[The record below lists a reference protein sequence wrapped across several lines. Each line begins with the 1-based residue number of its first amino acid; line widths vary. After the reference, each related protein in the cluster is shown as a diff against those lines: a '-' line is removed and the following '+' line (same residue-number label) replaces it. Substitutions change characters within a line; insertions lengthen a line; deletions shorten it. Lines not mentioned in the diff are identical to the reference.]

1 MPAAHR
7 ARRTPGAGF
16 APAGFAAGRFS
27 AGWFSAGWFSAGW
40 FSAIDA
46 GVASLHHNGF
56 LQSLILHV
64 AGLLA
69 LSLAVVPPVPPGREL
84 RLDVAFAAA
93 TAAPVDV
100 APVTLADDDLAPTP
114 PGGSAGDG
122 PAEPLTPVAALAPP
136 EPFTLPEPLDLA
148 GADDLRPLD
157 AVPAPADLLAELPA
171 AVRPVGHVVA
181 GDARG
186 IGAGRGLGRGA
197 GDGVGSG
204 IGGEIGRRLRAAGA
218 RSGDVQVSIA
228 WNNFNDIDLHVLVE
242 SPAFVP
248 GVSLVNYTSRRGRC
262 GGWLDVDENVV
273 PRTPLAVE
281 NVFWARGIA
290 PAGRYTVAVHHYR
303 NWGGADPT
311 PVEVVVLVDGW
322 QKRFETVVHAGRP
335 PVVVTSFVR
344 RPGDTSWQDEGW
356 LPVATGP

>member
-1 MPAAHR
+1 MPAAKRIRSLLKRSFVALDAVVAAAHR
-7 ARRTPGAGF
+7 
-16 APAGFAAGRFS
+16 
-27 AGWFSAGWFSAGW
+27 
-40 FSAIDA
+40 D
-46 GVASLHHNGF
+46 GF

-69 LSLAVVPPVPPGREL
+69 LSLTVFEPVSPGREV

-93 TAAPVDV
+93 EAVPVDLAAVIAADV
-100 APVTLADDDLAPTP
+100 APAPA
-114 PGGSAGDG
+114 PGGSAGD
-122 PAEPLTPVAALAPP
+122 EV
-136 EPFTLPEPLDLA
+136 PEPLPDATALEPIA
-148 GADDLRPLD
+148 IEPVEIAATDAPLPLD
-157 AVPAPADLLAELPA
+157 AVPGSAELLAELPA
-171 AVRPVGHVVA
+171 AVRLVGHLAA
-181 GDARG
+181 GDAG
-186 IGAGRGLGRGA
+186 GRGMGRGA
-197 GDGVGSG
+197 GDGRGEG

-228 WNNFNDIDLHVLVE
+228 WNNYNDIDLHVLVE
-242 SPAFVP
+242 SPTFVP

-303 NWGGADPT
+303 TWGGADPT
-311 PVEVVVLVDGW
+311 PVEVVVLVDGR
-322 QKRFETVVHAGRP
+322 QKRFETVVGAGRP

-344 RPGDTSWQDEGW
+344 RPGDTSWQDDTW
-356 LPVATGP
+356 LPAATGP